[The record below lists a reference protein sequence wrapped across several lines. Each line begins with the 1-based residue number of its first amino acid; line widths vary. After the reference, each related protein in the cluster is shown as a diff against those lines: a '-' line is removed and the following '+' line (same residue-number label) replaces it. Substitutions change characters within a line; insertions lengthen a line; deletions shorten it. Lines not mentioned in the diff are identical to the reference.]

1 MFVSERR
8 RGVLF
13 SVCGALCSAI
23 YLFPYKRAAERAP
36 AGILAFAL
44 LLVAALLSS
53 LLWLWQR
60 RLAPPSAPDVAL
72 KTPRSVLWRTALML
86 SVITIT
92 GNLCG
97 AQAVAL
103 LEPAMTSVLLRT
115 EVVFVGVLGALL
127 LGEPVTRPLA
137 LGAALALLGLAV
149 MNWPLVL
156 GSLPGAAWSLGAA
169 ASFGSMQV
177 LTRRVITQ
185 VSPTSVNM
193 LRLWLAVALMACV
206 PHTLARLLE
215 QDARFWWFVAGAAA
229 FGPFAGRLLIM
240 HSLRGL
246 RAAQSALLLLL
257 APLFAFVLGY
267 LFRGSVPS
275 PQQAL
280 GSAMML
286 AGIALPLASA
296 SAASLRRSLSDDVI
310 S

>member
-1 MFVSERR
+1 LFVTERR
-8 RGVLF
+8 RGVFF

-23 YLFPYKRAAERAP
+23 YLFPYKRAAELAP

-53 LLWLWQR
+53 LLWLWER
-60 RLAPPSAPDVAL
+60 RPAPASASVPN
-72 KTPRSVLWRTALML
+72 TPRGVLWRTALLL

-92 GNLCG
+92 GNFCG

-103 LEPAMTSVLLRT
+103 LEPAMSSVLLRT
-115 EVVFVGVLGALL
+115 EVVFVGVMSALL

-137 LGAALALLGLAV
+137 LGAGVALLGLGV
-149 MNWPLVL
+149 MNWPLAL
-156 GSLPGAAWSLGAA
+156 GSLPGALWSLGAA
-169 ASFGSMQV
+169 ASFGLMQV
-177 LTRRVITQ
+177 LTRRVIAR
-185 VSPTSVNM
+185 VSPTSVNT

-206 PHTLARLLE
+206 PHTLAGLIGLG
-215 QDARFWWFVAGAAA
+215 ARFWLFVAAAAA

-240 HSLRGL
+240 YSLRDL

-257 APLFAFVLGY
+257 APLFAFALGY

-275 PQQAL
+275 LQQAL

-286 AGIALPLASA
+286 AGIALPSLA
-296 SAASLRRSLSDDVI
+296 SAASLRRPLSNDLT